1 MPFGGSYVED
11 SALVGPD
18 WAKDCMSDLW
28 QWLEPNGEGSSM
40 KGMWWLTAT
49 PAHLLYGFRA
59 SEDEGVTPAD
69 TPHLSEA
76 P

>member
-1 MPFGGSYVED
+1 
-11 SALVGPD
+11 
-18 WAKDCMSDLW
+18 MSDLW